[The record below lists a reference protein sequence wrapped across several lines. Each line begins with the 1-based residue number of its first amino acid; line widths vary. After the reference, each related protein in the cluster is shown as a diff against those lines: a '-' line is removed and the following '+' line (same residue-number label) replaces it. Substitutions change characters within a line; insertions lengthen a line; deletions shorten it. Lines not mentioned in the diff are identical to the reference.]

1 MNESVEATYYKQ
13 KQKRETKRAKDYYEN
28 DQERLRKQTRN
39 KCRNLSEEEKMRKF
53 ICRRKK

>member
-39 KCRNLSEEEKMRKF
+39 KCRNLSEEEKMRNF
-53 ICRRKK
+53 I

>member
-1 MNESVEATYYKQ
+1 MSPLKKPIIKKNKNV
-13 KQKRETKRAKDYYEN
+13 RLKRAKDYYEN

-53 ICRRKK
+53 I